1 MHAGYEEAH
10 HAQRD
15 VSLLSYL
22 SPSRDPL
29 PEDPGERER
38 GDRGWG
44 GVRGPSD
51 PYTPSPGI
59 SLLIAFA
66 MAGGYSCSAEAQ
78 NRGQGNA
85 QRTKGLSLVSDPW
98 IAKHGSTR
106 PGLLRDGSLA
116 WCKSSLRLKNTS
128 PHPPSLSFTIF
139 C

>member
-66 MAGGYSCSAEAQ
+66 MAGGYSCSAEEQ

-85 QRTKGLSLVSDPW
+85 QRPKGLILVTSAW
-98 IAKHGSTR
+98 IAQHADTR
-106 PGLLRDGSLA
+106 PGLRRDGSLA
-116 WCKSSLRLKNTS
+116 WRKSSLRLRITVSTNQ
-128 PHPPSLSFTIF
+128 LSQLLF
-139 C
+139 